1 MSKILHILQSEYSSE
16 YFVKKYSI
24 PKIYPKIVTSRPI
37 SAFSSAEKKAIM
49 LKYKG
54 KRWYV
59 YYQFVNE
66 EGQMKRQPSIYFN
79 VNRDYPDFDSRVAQ
93 IKKIRNTIEKA
104 LKGGFSPLEVKE
116 EDPVFSAIAALDFAF
131 DLKKNSL
138 GESSYN
144 DYLYRLNH
152 FKKYIQ
158 NAQVFTL
165 KINQIDT
172 KLVNNFL
179 NQILKKT
186 SPRNR
191 NNTKRV
197 LSALFSIL
205 EDQELIDRN
214 FIKNIKNIKTKSER
228 NKTYSLQKV
237 TKIFKFLESEDSN
250 LLFYIKFISYNFLR
264 PIEACR
270 IRVKDIDLEN
280 KQLTV
285 KAKNKV
291 VKIKIIPQVLINEL
305 KQKDLS
311 NLEHFLFT
319 PNGPGEWTTSEVG
332 KRNYFT
338 KRYARIKKK
347 LNISKD
353 YTVYS
358 FRHTFITKL
367 YRELRL
373 KHPLTETLDTLML
386 ITGHATLKAL
396 REYLRDIDAELPED
410 YSKLLEIKD

>member
-1 MSKILHILQSEYSSE
+1 
-16 YFVKKYSI
+16 
-24 PKIYPKIVTSRPI
+24 
-37 SAFSSAEKKAIM
+37 M

-116 EDPVFSAIAALDFAF
+116 EDPVFSAIAALDFALA
-131 DLKKNSL
+131 LKKNSL
-138 GESSYN
+138 RESSYK
-144 DYLYRLNH
+144 DYLNRLTH

-205 EDQELIDRN
+205 EDHELIDRN
-214 FIKNIKNIKTKSER
+214 FIKNIKNIKTKPER

-311 NLEHFLFT
+311 NLEHFIFT
-319 PNGPGEWTTSEVG
+319 PNGPGEWATSEVG